1 MNRTST
7 CTMILLITAVLLIGV
22 GCSGGASKAGGE
34 AGSSAAASNAS
45 DEGLKK
51 SPKDS
56 LAYQFDLLK
65 AGDTDKLK
73 QCFTERLRERI
84 TPEVVEKG
92 KSEAGNYTLDEL
104 VASVEMG
111 QAEGQQTAKIMMKN
125 GRTLTT
131 LVQTDGKWLADTI
144 WFK

>member
-7 CTMILLITAVLLIGV
+7 FSLILLITAVLMIGV
-22 GCSGGASKAGGE
+22 GCSGGASKSGGE
-34 AGSSAAASNAS
+34 VKSSASAPNASN
-45 DEGLKK
+45 EGLKK

-56 LAYQFDLLK
+56 IAYQFDLLK

-73 QCFTERLRERI
+73 LCFTERLRERI
-84 TPEVVEKG
+84 TPEAVEKG
-92 KSEAGNYTLDEL
+92 KSEAGNYTLDDL

-111 QAEGQQTAKIMMKN
+111 GAEGQQTAKILMKN

-131 LVQTDGKWLADTI
+131 LVQTDGNWLADTI
-144 WFK
+144 WFR

>member
-7 CTMILLITAVLLIGV
+7 STMILLIATVLMIGV
-22 GCSGGASKAGGE
+22 GCSGASKSGGE
-34 AGSSAAASNAS
+34 AGSSATPSAAS

-56 LAYQFDLLK
+56 IAYQFELLK

-84 TPEVVEKG
+84 TQEVVQKG
-92 KSEAGNYTLDEL
+92 KSEAGNFTLDDL

>member
-7 CTMILLITAVLLIGV
+7 STMILLIATVLMIGV
-22 GCSGGASKAGGE
+22 GCSGASKSGGE
-34 AGSSAAASNAS
+34 AGSSATPSAAS

-56 LAYQFDLLK
+56 IAYQFELLK

-84 TPEVVEKG
+84 TQEVVQKG
-92 KSEAGNYTLDEL
+92 KSEAGNFTLDDL

-144 WFK
+144 WFR

>member
-1 MNRTST
+1 
-7 CTMILLITAVLLIGV
+7 VWIGG
-22 GCSGGASKAGGE
+22 GCSGASKSGGE
-34 AGSSAAASNAS
+34 AGSSATPSAAS

-56 LAYQFDLLK
+56 IAYQFELLK

-84 TPEVVEKG
+84 TQEVVQKG
-92 KSEAGNYTLDEL
+92 KSEAGNFTLDDL

-144 WFK
+144 WFR

>member
-1 MNRTST
+1 
-7 CTMILLITAVLLIGV
+7 MILLIATVLMIGV
-22 GCSGGASKAGGE
+22 GCSGASKSGGE
-34 AGSSAAASNAS
+34 AGSSATPSAAS

-56 LAYQFDLLK
+56 IAYQFELLK

-84 TPEVVEKG
+84 TQEVVQKG
-92 KSEAGNYTLDEL
+92 KSEAGNFTLDDL

-144 WFK
+144 WFR